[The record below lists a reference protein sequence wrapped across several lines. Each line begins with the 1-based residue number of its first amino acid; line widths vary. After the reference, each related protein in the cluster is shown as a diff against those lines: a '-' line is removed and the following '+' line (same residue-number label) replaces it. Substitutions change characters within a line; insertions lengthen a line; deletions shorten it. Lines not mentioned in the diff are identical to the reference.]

1 MGYGQGWFHL
11 LSTEVTGDSAC
22 QARGR
27 KDVQA
32 ARVSTS
38 LLLKTSNS

>member
-1 MGYGQGWFHL
+1 MKE
-11 LSTEVTGDSAC
+11 STESAC

-32 ARVSTS
+32 ARVSTF
-38 LLLKTSNS
+38 LLLKTSDS